1 MDCKKCGKE
10 KIKVIETMEIHKDG
24 SKHIK
29 LSCNECGAFFMY
41 KQYQETEAF
50 IMPFG
55 KFKGQTIKD
64 IVTKDGGYAV
74 WAAKNISGN
83 IAGRFAKELG
93 IGEEREAEQKI
104 EGASQTNECPF

>member
-1 MDCKKCGKE
+1 MDCKKCGKV
-10 KIKVIETMEIHKDG
+10 KIKVIETMEIHKDS

-29 LSCNECGAFFMY
+29 LSCGECGAFIMY
-41 KQYQETEAF
+41 KQYQENEAF

-64 IVTKDGGYAV
+64 IVTKNHDYAV
-74 WAAKNISGN
+74 WAAKNLSGN
-83 IAGRFAKELG
+83 IGCRFAKELG
-93 IGEEREAEQKI
+93 IEEKP